1 MWGLYATRSAGIAI
15 QTDFKSLRE
24 SFKGECAVYIGKVNY
39 VNYRT
44 DVIPDNHILH
54 TLLHKR
60 YHFEH
65 EREVRAIVAEHAQ
78 PSEQQVGRYSEVDLS
93 ILVKQVVVSPLAPD
107 WLSALVQSVAN
118 QYGLTAPVRA
128 SSLADLPS

>member
-15 QTDFKSLRE
+15 QTDFKSLRD
-24 SFKGECAVYIGKVNY
+24 SFKGECAVSIGKVNY
-39 VNYRT
+39 VDYRT

-65 EREVRAIVAEHAQ
+65 EREVRAIVTEPAQ
-78 PSEQQVGRYSEVDLS
+78 PSEQQVGHYCEVDLS
-93 ILVKQVVVSPLAPD
+93 ILVQQVVVSPLAPE
-107 WLSALVQSVAN
+107 WLSALVRSVAN
-118 QYGLTAPVRA
+118 QYGLIAPVIA